1 MNASPTPTKKRSVKK
16 LLTACLSAVVAVA
29 LTTVAAAWFA
39 GLWSS
44 PVSFPV
50 ATGGNPDLLPMKMW
64 MYRSAFELT
73 GSEKPQWIDLSDDT
87 RLADKNMGYVIPA
100 IVENAEGAV
109 DQFVLKSLHLG
120 RIDNLISLNPDNK
133 IYFCFELSK
142 TVHGQKEF
150 SITLDY
156 ANYGEGTEH
165 PNDPRNSIL
174 LYDLNKNSI
183 NHFTQNGLEYDPAKQ
198 DDPENLAFMELL
210 QFSYCVTSTAPPEKD
225 AAILLENDPF
235 AKHGLTFSEQTPIMS
250 DASGTITNL
259 DESKDTYYL
268 YVCITP
274 KLENFG
280 LHEHILEFFAQSY
293 MFFDVTF
300 SFEVH

>member
-50 ATGGNPDLLPMKMW
+50 ATGGNPDLNPMKMW

-73 GSEKPQWIDLSDDT
+73 DSQKPQWIDLSDDT

-100 IVENAEGAV
+100 IVENGGDAV

-150 SITLDY
+150 SFAFDY

-174 LYDLNKNSI
+174 LYDLNKHSI

-225 AAILLENDPF
+225 AAIWLEDDPF
-235 AKHGLTFSEQTPIMS
+235 TKHGLTFSEPTPIMS
-250 DASGTITNL
+250 DASGTITGL
-259 DESKDTYYL
+259 TESDTYYL